1 LQDNINN
8 KDDDDN
14 NTHYR
19 IMLIDDTLDIITT
32 FKVGLEENGFS
43 VTAFE
48 NPFEAL
54 ATLKNSNEITYDLLL
69 IDIRYDGLDI
79 DGFQLYQEL
88 RNSGKKL
95 PPVCFITAFQ
105 EYYDRVKQLSPEINN
120 IKCFIR
126 KPIQMVDLI
135 ARLKQELQA

>member
-1 LQDNINN
+1 LQN
-8 KDDDDN
+8 KISNN
-14 NTHYR
+14 NTDYR
-19 IMLIDDTLDIITT
+19 IMLVDDEADIIRT
-32 FKVGLEENGFS
+32 FKEGLDGNGFK
-43 VTAFE
+43 VEAFD
-48 NPFEAL
+48 NPLEAL
-54 ATLKNSNEITYDLLL
+54 TRFKISDERTYDLLL
-69 IDIRYDGLDI
+69 IDLRYEEFPDN
-79 DGFQLYQEL
+79 DGFWLYQEL
-88 RNSGKKL
+88 RKSGKKL

>member
-1 LQDNINN
+1 
-8 KDDDDN
+8 
-14 NTHYR
+14 
-19 IMLIDDTLDIITT
+19 MLIDDERDIITT
-32 FKVGLEENGFS
+32 FKEGLEGSGFS
-43 VTAFE
+43 VTAFQ

-54 ATLKNSNEITYDLLL
+54 ATFKKSNEKTYDLLL

-95 PPVCFITAFQ
+95 PPVCFITAFE
-105 EYYDRVKQLSPEINN
+105 EYYDRIKHLSPEIDV
-120 IKCFIR
+120 KCFIR

>member
-1 LQDNINN
+1 
-8 KDDDDN
+8 
-14 NTHYR
+14 
-19 IMLIDDTLDIITT
+19 MLIDDEPDIITT

-43 VTAFE
+43 VTAFQ

-105 EYYDRVKQLSPEINN
+105 EYYDRIKQLSPEID

-126 KPIQMVDLI
+126 KPIQIVDLI